1 MIQILANKSVTNNLL
16 PIKKNICMLNL
27 NYETI
32 VAIAIKNILK
42 FQKDEINF

>member
-1 MIQILANKSVTNNLL
+1 MIQILANKSVTNLL